1 MSGRLVKI
9 KKRPDFLRI
18 ARHGAKAVRSGLVLQ
33 ALIREAPSEQTPLPV
48 MRIGYTAS
56 KKIGKAVVRNR
67 AKRRLRALCAAVLP
81 EEGMP
86 GVDYVLIARYK
97 TPDAPYQKLLNELHD
112 ALRQAKNDLFRED
125 QS

>member
-1 MSGRLVKI
+1 MFSRPVKI

-33 ALIREAPSEQTPLPV
+33 ALYREKPSEETPDPV
-48 MRIGYTAS
+48 MRIGFTAS

-81 EEGMP
+81 AEGMP

-97 TPDAPYQKLLNELHD
+97 TPDAPYQKLLSELQS
-112 ALRQAKNDLFRED
+112 ALHQVQNDLSPAD
-125 QS
+125 